1 MKRSRAGLMI
11 IVLLAIVSYGV
22 FSYYGNEGAEGKEQM
37 TQQLRS
43 QWSWVAASKD
53 LSLIV
58 PKKEAENKVLAA
70 LDNYD
75 VVEVEQEI
83 SCHSKARPVRSIA
96 KRSKFFAGR
105 IIRRLRCRK

>member
-1 MKRSRAGLMI
+1 MKRSRAGLML

-58 PKKEAENKVLAA
+58 PKKEAEDKVLGA

-75 VVEVEQEI
+75 VVEVEQKI